1 MNTADEDHTV
11 STREQQA
18 IDACLGAY
26 TLCRKTAAYALQDGG
41 SLAKP
46 YTLKLLNDCAD
57 VALATANL
65 LTRASPFKQHL
76 ASLCATIARSCADV
90 LAPEDDDDLNVRAA
104 YAACC
109 HAADA
114 CTALFAE
121 SEAEPSNGRHEALVE
136 SFPAS
141 DPAPPPTEL

>member
-1 MNTADEDHTV
+1 MNVADRDHIV

-26 TLCRKTAAYALQDGG
+26 KLCRKTAAYALQDGG
-41 SLAKP
+41 HLSRPDAV
-46 YTLKLLNDCAD
+46 TLLNDCAD

-76 ASLCATIARSCADV
+76 ASLCATIARSCTDV
-90 LAPEDDDDLNVRAA
+90 LAPEDDDDLTVRAA

-114 CTALFAE
+114 CTALFTE
-121 SEAEPSNGRHEALVE
+121 SKTETSDERHEALIE

-141 DPAPPPTEL
+141 DPAPPPTTL